1 MVRRTLLAMALAVS
15 AIVGVAGAPA
25 QADPLVTRTST
36 TLILS
41 CFSTNADGDF
51 VSFRVVQFISGLTG
65 PGPAFGY
72 LSFYPADGG
81 HALQESEDVV
91 EGFVLTD
98 STVTARWS
106 LIDAETFENAGTATL
121 DATIT
126 SISTTHRDWFER
138 TNSWFKVSEDDEEL
152 QVDGVL
158 DVASRAS
165 FDVSCHLFRIQ
176 REIWKTNP
184 AADVVHTDVTEA
196 TCVVPTALGLLFVG
210 GFHDTTWHAETWTTG
225 VAVLDDNLDYVFAGG
240 SLAVPFKWQGQRVR
254 FAGEAPGYNGTASF
268 DYTLRLTGEQTR
280 VRTGAS
286 TEFDIVTVQPVSI
299 SGSVSVSIGSDLLTV
314 PLDATECFAQRQ
326 QTFNHAVYL

>member
-1 MVRRTLLAMALAVS
+1 MVRGTLLATTLAVS
-15 AIVGVAGAPA
+15 AVVGVAGAPA
-25 QADPLVTRTST
+25 YADPVVTRTTT

-41 CFSTNADGDF
+41 CSSTNANGDF
-51 VSFRVVQFISGLTG
+51 VSFHVVQFISGLTG
-65 PGPAFGY
+65 PLPAFGY
-72 LSFYPADGG
+72 LDFYPADGG
-81 HALQESEDVV
+81 HALQQSDEVV
-91 EGFVLTD
+91 GLVRTD
-98 STVTARWS
+98 STVTTRWS
-106 LIDAETFENAGTATL
+106 LIDAETFEDAGTATL

-126 SISTTHRDWFER
+126 SIGTTHRDWFER

-165 FDVSCHLFRIQ
+165 FDVSCTLVRIQ
-176 REIWKTNP
+176 REVWKTNP

-196 TCVVPTALGLLFVG
+196 TCVVPTASGLVFVG

-225 VAVLDDNLDYVFAGG
+225 VAVLDDNFDYVFDGA

-254 FAGEAPGYNGTASF
+254 FAGEAVGYNGTASF

-286 TEFDIVTVQPVSI
+286 TEFDIVTVRPVSI
-299 SGSVSVSIGSDLLTV
+299 SGKVSVRIGSEVLTV
-314 PLDATECFAQRQ
+314 PLDAAGCFAQRQ
-326 QTFNHAVYL
+326 QSFNHAVYL